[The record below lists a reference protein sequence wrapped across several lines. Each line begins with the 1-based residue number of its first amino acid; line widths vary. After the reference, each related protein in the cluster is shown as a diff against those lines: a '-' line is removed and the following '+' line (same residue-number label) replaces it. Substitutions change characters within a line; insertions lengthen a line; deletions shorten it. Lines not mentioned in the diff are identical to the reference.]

1 MQKIEIIKSKLIPV
15 SSIEQNKGQIDGLP
29 KNPRLIKDAK
39 FEKLKKSIEDN
50 PEMLGARELIV
61 YPYND
66 KFVIIGGNMRF
77 TACKE
82 LGYKELPCKV
92 LPSDYSAE
100 QLRAITIKD
109 NVAFGENDWENL
121 ANEWDAQELEEWGLD
136 VPMIYNE
143 DIDYSILDD
152 YNEDTDQKIQEMEE
166 GVKKAIQIEFEAEHY
181 QEAFEIIKFWR
192 EQKLY
197 IGGFLIEKLKE
208 EKEKL

>member
-1 MQKIEIIKSKLIPV
+1 MQKIEIIKTKLIPV

-61 YPYND
+61 YPHND
-66 KFVIIGGNMRF
+66 KFVIIGGNMRY

-82 LGYKELPCKV
+82 LGYKELPCQV
-92 LPSDYSAE
+92 LPAEYSAE

-121 ANEWDAQELEEWGLD
+121 ANEWDAEELEEWGMELP
-136 VPMIYNE
+136 VQYNS
-143 DIDYSILDD
+143 DIDYSDKNEEIDIDALVLDMTIKLK
-152 YNEDTDQKIQEMEE
+152 YTEDEYHL
-166 GVKKAIQIEFEAEHY
+166 V
-181 QEAFEIIKFWR
+181 R
-192 EQKLY
+192 EQLSKIAATPEQAVWKLL
-197 IGGFLIEKLKE
+197 GNE
-208 EKEKL
+208 

>member
-1 MQKIEIIKSKLIPV
+1 MQKIEIIKSKLIQV

-39 FEKLKKSIEDN
+39 FEKLKKSIEGN

-92 LPSDYSAE
+92 LPADYSAE

-121 ANEWDAQELEEWGLD
+121 ANEWDALELEEWGME
-136 VPMIYNE
+136 VPNFIDNLTNNE
-143 DIDYSILDD
+143 DYEGLDQLSKLD
-152 YNEDTDQKIQEMEE
+152 KFMNSELKRMFLVYENETFEKV
-166 GVKKAIQIEFEAEHY
+166 VKWFEAKQLKYNLEDNS
-181 QEAFEIIKFWR
+181 QII
-192 EQKLY
+192 
-197 IGGFLIEKLKE
+197 LKIME
-208 EKEKL
+208 NENI